1 MQSKILATK
10 FIESNL
16 QTGISTTKSLP
27 ASCKQEFRQQNRFL
41 QAAIS
46 NFVAKQTFC
55 KLAARN
61 FVDEIT
67 QCRPAA
73 RNFGNKIVKCNFQ
86 LRISTGKFQIY
97 ASGNQSLYIKFPLPN
112 GDKKLC
118 QRS

>member
-1 MQSKILATK
+1 MQSEILAAK
-10 FIESNL
+10 FIESDL
-16 QTGISTTKSLP
+16 QTGISATKLLP

-41 QAAIS
+41 QAATS

-73 RNFGNKIVKCNFQ
+73 RNFGNKIVKCIFQ
-86 LRISTGKFQIY
+86 PRILIEKFQIH
-97 ASGNQSLYIKFPLPN
+97 AFGNQSLYLKFPLPN

-118 QRS
+118 HRS

>member
-1 MQSKILATK
+1 MQSEILAAK
-10 FIESNL
+10 FIESDL
-16 QTGISTTKSLP
+16 QIGISETKSLP
-27 ASCKQEFRQQNRFL
+27 ANCKQEFRQQNRFL

-61 FVDEIT
+61 FVDEII

-86 LRISTGKFQIY
+86 LRISMGKFQIH
-97 ASGNQSLYIKFPLPN
+97 ASGNQSLYIKSLLPSS
-112 GDKKLC
+112 DKKLC

>member
-1 MQSKILATK
+1 MQSEILAAK
-10 FIESNL
+10 FIESDL
-16 QTGISTTKSLP
+16 QTGISATKSLP
-27 ASCKQEFRQQNRFL
+27 TSCKQKFRQQNCFL

-73 RNFGNKIVKCNFQ
+73 RNFGNKIVKCIFQ
-86 LRISTGKFQIY
+86 LRISTGKFQIH
-97 ASGNQSLYIKFPLPN
+97 ATGNESLYIKFLLLN
-112 GDKKLC
+112 SDKKLC
-118 QRS
+118 HRS